1 MDKKDLWTIYDV
13 NKEWIKFSDTKA
25 IAFIAVI
32 GVIFN
37 ILYSMKD
44 YVYCTDS
51 LVIKGGYILTLIF
64 LSLSLFS
71 SVFCLI
77 PRTSKS
83 DNNIIYYKFINEYYS
98 NEKEYVNETK
108 TIDEDKFKEQV
119 SVQIYQLAKVA
130 NKKYRIIKWS
140 LTLFCLGILTFL
152 IFSILVII

>member
-1 MDKKDLWTIYDV
+1 MDKKDLWTIYDE
-13 NKEWIKFSDTKA
+13 NKEWIKFADAKA

-37 ILYSMKD
+37 ILYSIKD
-44 YVYCTDS
+44 YVYCADS
-51 LVIKGGYILTLIF
+51 LVIKGGYIITFIF
-64 LSLSLFS
+64 FSLSLFS

-83 DNNIIYYKFINEYYS
+83 DNNIIYYKSISEYYS
-98 NEKEYVNETK
+98 NEKEYVDEIK
-108 TIDEDKFKEQV
+108 IIEEDKFKEQI

-130 NKKYRIIKWS
+130 NKKYRIINWS